1 MDLNQIAKDMTP
13 VIREAGEIALK
24 HFQNVAAERKPDR
37 SYVTA
42 ADREVETF
50 LQKIIHERYPDHGVY
65 GEESARDNLETA
77 DYVWAIDPIDG
88 TEPFVLH
95 LPVWAISVGL
105 VSKDGLQIGF
115 VYLPAI
121 NEFYWAVKGGPAY
134 LNDHAIKV
142 CEPVEL
148 KKGSTIVTPGATFR
162 KFDSQYQGRALAFGS
177 AAAHLAFVSRGTL
190 HGGIMEPINLWDI
203 AGGACI
209 LEAAGGEMR
218 YFDGSEVNYWQHR
231 NGTKTLQA
239 KAMGHPENVKQLCK
253 LFLHNPDIT

>member
-1 MDLNQIAKDMTP
+1 MDLQQIAADMTP
-13 VIREAGEIALK
+13 VIRDAGKIALK
-24 HFQNVAAERKPDR
+24 HFQTVTAERKPDR

-42 ADREVETF
+42 ADREVEAF
-50 LQKIIHERYPDHGVY
+50 LQNIIHERYPEHGVY
-65 GEESARDNLETA
+65 GEESARDRLEEA
-77 DYVWAIDPIDG
+77 DYIWAIDPIDG

-105 VSKDGLQIGF
+105 VSKDGPQIGF

-121 NEFYWAVKGGPAY
+121 DEFYWAVKGGPAY
-134 LNDHAIKV
+134 LNDKV
-142 CEPVEL
+142 ITVSDPVDMDY
-148 KKGSTIVTPGATFR
+148 GSTIVSPGATFR
-162 KFDSQYQGRALAFGS
+162 KFDSEYEGRALAFGS
-177 AAAHLAFVSRGTL
+177 AAAHLAFVARGTL

-218 YFDGSEVNYWQHR
+218 YFDGSDVDYWQHK

-239 KAMGHPENVKQLCK
+239 KALGHPENVKKLCA
-253 LFLHNPDIT
+253 LFKHNPKF

>member
-1 MDLNQIAKDMTP
+1 MDLHRIAADMTP
-13 VIREAGEIALK
+13 VIRDAGKIALK
-24 HFQNVAAERKPDR
+24 HFQTVAAERKPDR

-42 ADREVETF
+42 ADREVEAF
-50 LQKIIHERYPDHGVY
+50 LQSIIHERYPDHGVY
-65 GEESARDNLETA
+65 GEESARDRLEEA
-77 DYVWAIDPIDG
+77 EFIWAIDPIDG

-105 VSKDGLQIGF
+105 VSKEGPQIGF

-121 NEFYWAVKGGPAY
+121 DEFYRSVKGGPAFM
-134 LNDHAIKV
+134 NDKIIQV
-142 CEPVEL
+142 SDPVEMNH
-148 KKGSTIVTPGATFR
+148 GSTIVSPGATFR
-162 KFDSQYQGRALAFGS
+162 KFDSEYEGRALAFGS
-177 AAAHLAFVSRGTL
+177 AAAHLAFVARGTL

-218 YFDGSEVNYWQHR
+218 YFDGSAVDYWQHK

-239 KAMGHPENVKQLCK
+239 KALGHPENVKQLCA
-253 LFLHNPDIT
+253 LFRHNPKI